1 MSEFRIP
8 DPGGNGDGTGDDRS
22 PLDDVSGFDDAS
34 GPTMETAGRTT
45 GGVGDPL
52 FVRAF
57 DSGRRWGVPPDGAAT
72 APYSLTYGWV
82 VDAGIRYVPGF
93 RPLNDSQ
100 KAMAL
105 QAMGEWSAVANLAFV
120 ETAAPMTANLQFHMS
135 QLDAFGASG
144 MAYYPNPAGSY
155 IYLDP
160 ESAGYR
166 TYVHE
171 IGHAL
176 GLKHPGDYNGTGGG
190 TPPFLPPAEDNRTNT
205 VMSYYGVWPGGLG
218 VYDVAAIQRLYGPN
232 PTVRAGDDLYLLTP
246 GAPGR
251 YLWDGGGNDTLSAA
265 GSDVPVTID
274 LTGGWG
280 WFSTQAPSILAQNQ
294 VFVGYGTR
302 IETVIGG
309 AAGDRLTGSAFAD
322 TLMGAAGDDTLAGG
336 AGDDF
341 LDGGTGD
348 DAALYDFPSANV
360 FVTVD
365 PSGSGMDL
373 TVTGA
378 GGTDRLRGIER
389 LVFADRTVTR
399 QEAPAALPRAA
410 PDQRA
415 IVQDGAMS
423 YEVRMAAYSG
433 PVAGLK
439 NQFLGTAAGE
449 AVVGSGQGDFMNLLG
464 GNDAAQGGGGDD
476 VLDGGTGSNFLTGG
490 AGTDTFNVDGRGEGV
505 TWSTI
510 TDLQPVEWAVA
521 WGWTDTLSK
530 LTWEDLAGAT
540 GYQGATARIDL
551 DGNGG
556 TDLSLTFSGQTP
568 GGLLSM
574 PGQVGAD
581 SYLAFRIG

>member
-8 DPGGNGDGTGDDRS
+8 DPSENGDGIGDDRS
-22 PLDDVSGFDDAS
+22 IFDDAS
-34 GPTMETAGRTT
+34 GPAMETAGRTT
-45 GGVGDPL
+45 GGAGDPL
-52 FVRAF
+52 FIRAF
-57 DSGRRWGVPPDGAAT
+57 DSGRRWGAPPDGTAT
-72 APYSLTYGWV
+72 VPYSLTYGWV

-120 ETAAPMTANLQFHMS
+120 ETTAPMTANLQFHMS

-144 MAYYPNPAGSY
+144 MAYYPNPAGSF

-171 IGHAL
+171 VGHAL
-176 GLKHPGDYNGTGGG
+176 GLKHPGDYNGTGSG
-190 TPPFLPPAEDNRTNT
+190 TPPFLPPSEDNRTNT
-205 VMSYYGVWPGGLG
+205 IMSYSGVWPGGLG
-218 VYDVAAIQRLYGPN
+218 VYDIAAIQRLYGPN

-265 GSDVPVTID
+265 GANVPVTID

-280 WFSTQAPSILAQNQ
+280 WFSAQDTSILAQNQ
-294 VFVGYGTR
+294 FFVGHGTR

-309 AAGDRLTGSAFAD
+309 SAGDRLTGSAFAD
-322 TLMGAAGDDTLAGG
+322 RLEGGAGDDTLAGG
-336 AGDDF
+336 AGDDL
-341 LDGGTGD
+341 LDGGTGTD
-348 DAALYDFPSANV
+348 TALYEFPSANA
-360 FVTVD
+360 FVTGD
-365 PSGSGMDL
+365 PLGSGTDL

-389 LVFADRTVTR
+389 LVFTDRIVTR
-399 QEAPAALPRAA
+399 QEAAAALSRAE

-415 IVQDGAMS
+415 LVHDGTRS
-423 YEVRMAAYSG
+423 YEARMAPYSG
-433 PVAGLK
+433 PVAGLR
-439 NQFLGTAAGE
+439 NQFLGTASDE
-449 AVVGSGQGDFMNLLG
+449 AVIGSTQGDFLNLLG
-464 GNDAAQGGGGDD
+464 GTDAAQGGHGDD
-476 VLDGGTGSNFLTGG
+476 VLDGGLGSNFLTGG
-490 AGTDTFNVDGRGEGV
+490 AGMDTFFIDGRGDGV
-505 TWSTI
+505 TWSTV
-510 TDLQPVEWAVA
+510 TDLQPEEWAIA
-521 WGWTDTLSK
+521 WGWTDAVSQ

-556 TDLSLTFSGQTP
+556 TDLSLTFSGHTP
-568 GGLLSM
+568 GGLLAM
-574 PGQVGAD
+574 PGQVGTD
-581 SYLAFRIG
+581 NYLAFRIE

>member
-1 MSEFRIP
+1 
-8 DPGGNGDGTGDDRS
+8 
-22 PLDDVSGFDDAS
+22 
-34 GPTMETAGRTT
+34 MEKAGWTT

-57 DSGRRWGVPPDGAAT
+57 DSGRRWGAPPDGAAT

-100 KAMAL
+100 KAMAV

-176 GLKHPGDYNGTGGG
+176 GLKHPGDYNGTGSG

-232 PTVRAGDDLYLLTP
+232 PTVRTGDDLYLLTP

-251 YLWDGGGNDTLSAA
+251 YLWDGGGNDTLSAV

-280 WFSTQAPSILAQNQ
+280 WFSAQAPSILAQNQ
-294 VFVGYGTR
+294 FFVGYGTR

-309 AAGDRLTGSAFAD
+309 TAGDRVTGSAFAD

-336 AGDDF
+336 AGNDL
-341 LDGGTGD
+341 LDGGPGGD
-348 DAALYDFPSANV
+348 TALYDFPSANV

-365 PSGSGMDL
+365 PLGSGTDL

-399 QEAPAALPRAA
+399 QEAAAALPRAA

-415 IVQDGAMS
+415 IVQDGTLS

-449 AVVGSGQGDFMNLLG
+449 AVVGSDQGDFMNLLD

-476 VLDGGTGSNFLTGG
+476 VLDGGSGSNFLTGG
-490 AGTDTFNVDGRGEGV
+490 PGTDTFNVDGRGEGV

-510 TDLQPVEWAVA
+510 TDLQPAEWAVA

-530 LTWEDLAGAT
+530 LSWEDMAGAA

-568 GGLLSM
+568 GGLLAM
-574 PGQVGAD
+574 PGQVGTD

>member
-1 MSEFRIP
+1 
-8 DPGGNGDGTGDDRS
+8 
-22 PLDDVSGFDDAS
+22 
-34 GPTMETAGRTT
+34 METAGRTT

-120 ETAAPMTANLQFHMS
+120 ETTAPMTANLQFHMS

-280 WFSTQAPSILAQNQ
+280 WFSAQAPSILAQNQ
-294 VFVGYGTR
+294 FFVGYGTR

-309 AAGDRLTGSAFAD
+309 PAGDRVTGSAFAD

-336 AGDDF
+336 AGNDL
-341 LDGGTGD
+341 LDGGPGD
-348 DAALYDFPSANV
+348 DTALYDFPSANV

-365 PSGSGMDL
+365 PLGGGADL

-399 QEAPAALPRAA
+399 QEAAAALPRAA
-410 PDQRA
+410 PDERA

-423 YEVRMAAYSG
+423 YEVRMAPYSG

-510 TDLQPVEWAVA
+510 TDLQPAEWAVA

-530 LTWEDLAGAT
+530 LTWEDLAGAA

-556 TDLSLTFSGQTP
+556 ADLSLTFSGKTP
-568 GGLLSM
+568 GGLLAM
-574 PGQVGAD
+574 PGQVGTD

>member
-8 DPGGNGDGTGDDRS
+8 GAGENADGIDVDQSTFGGEPSDP
-22 PLDDVSGFDDAS
+22 A
-34 GPTMETAGRTT
+34 METARRTT
-45 GGVGDPL
+45 GGTGDPL

-57 DSGRRWGVPPDGAAT
+57 DSGRRWGAPPDGAST
-72 APYSLTYGWV
+72 APYTLTYGWV

-100 KAMAL
+100 RAMAL

-176 GLKHPGDYNGTGGG
+176 GLKHPGDYNGTGSG
-190 TPPFLPPAEDNRTNT
+190 TPPFLPPSEDNRTNT
-205 VMSYYGVWPGGLG
+205 IMSYYGVWPGGLG

-232 PTVRAGDDLYLLTP
+232 PAVRGGDDLYLLTP

-265 GSDVPVTID
+265 GTDVPLTVD

-280 WFSTQAPSILAQNQ
+280 WFSAQAPSILAPDQT
-294 VFVGYGTR
+294 FVGYGTR

-309 AAGDRLTGSAFAD
+309 RADDRLTGSAFAD
-322 TLMGAAGDDTLAGG
+322 TLEGGAGNDTLAGG
-336 AGDDF
+336 SGDDV
-341 LDGGTGD
+341 LDGGTGSD
-348 DAALYDFPSANV
+348 TVLYDFPSSNV

-365 PSGSGMDL
+365 PLGEGADL

-378 GGTDRLRGIER
+378 GGIDQLRGVEQLVFTDRSI
-389 LVFADRTVTR
+389 TR
-399 QEAPAALPRAA
+399 QDAAAALPRAE

-415 IVQDGAMS
+415 LVQDGAWS
-423 YEVRMAAYSG
+423 YEVRMAPYSG
-433 PVAGLK
+433 PVAGLR
-439 NQFLGTAAGE
+439 NEFLGTASGE
-449 AVVGSGQGDFMNLLG
+449 AVVGSIQGDFMNLLG

-476 VLDGGTGSNFLTGG
+476 VLDGGVGSNFLTGG
-490 AGTDTFNVDGRGEGV
+490 AGLDTFFIDGRGEGV
-505 TWSTI
+505 TWSTV
-510 TDLQPVEWAVA
+510 TDLQPEEWAIA
-521 WGWTDTLSK
+521 WGWKDTLSK

-551 DGNGG
+551 DGDGG
-556 TDLSLTFSGQTP
+556 TDLSLTFSGKAP
-568 GGLLSM
+568 GGLLAM
-574 PGQVGAD
+574 PGQVGTD